1 MASEILRSPTVYEP
15 TVTGLPEMRPYLAA
29 LWEKRRLIWHL
40 ARTDLKAENYD
51 TALGQVWV
59 VLDPLL
65 LAAVYFLLRS
75 VVRPAGTAANRNAV
89 IAHLIWAVFFFT
101 YVQHTLMHGSRSLMR
116 GRGLILNASFPRA
129 ALPLVSVV
137 RSIFDFI
144 PTLIVYFIFQAVLG
158 QPFGAALIA
167 LPLVIALLTIFNIG
181 LALGF
186 APLMVFFRDTAGFLP
201 YATRIWMY
209 VTPVLF
215 ATAEIPPNLKT
226 YLRWNPLYPFF
237 AALEQIFRAQWP
249 SNRYLVTMTAWAIGV
264 FIAGSIAFLAKE
276 REYAVRL

>member
-1 MASEILRSPTVYEP
+1 MASEALRTPNVYEP
-15 TVTGLPEMRPYLAA
+15 TVTGLPEMKPYVAD

-40 ARTDLKAENYD
+40 ARTDLKAEHYD
-51 TALGQVWV
+51 TALGQAWV

-75 VVRPAGTAANRNAV
+75 VVRPAASAADRNAV

-101 YVQHTLMHGSRSLMR
+101 YVQHALMDGSRSIIR
-116 GRGLILNASFPRA
+116 GRNLLLNASFPRA
-129 ALPLVSVV
+129 ALPLVSIV

-144 PTLIVYFIFQAVLG
+144 PTLIVYFVFQAVLG
-158 QPFGAALIA
+158 QPFGRSLIT
-167 LPLVIALLTIFNIG
+167 LPVVIVLLTIFNIG

-186 APLMVFFRDTAGFLP
+186 APLMVFYRDTAGFLP

-209 VTPVLF
+209 ITPVLF
-215 ATAEIPPNLKT
+215 STAEIPQNLKK
-226 YLRWNPLYPFF
+226 YLQWNPLYPFY

-249 SNRYLVTMTAWAIGV
+249 SSRYFVTMSLWAFGV
-264 FIAGSIAFLAKE
+264 FFAGAIAFLAKE
-276 REYAVRL
+276 RDYAVRL

>member
-1 MASEILRSPTVYEP
+1 MASEALRTPNVYEP
-15 TVTGLPEMRPYLAA
+15 TVSGLPEMKPYLAD

-40 ARTDLKAENYD
+40 ARTDLKGEHYD
-51 TALGQVWV
+51 SALGQLWV

-75 VVRPAGTAANRNAV
+75 VVRPVGSAANRNAV

-101 YVQHTLMHGSRSLMR
+101 YVQHCLMHGSRSLIR
-116 GRGLILNASFPRA
+116 GRNLILNASFPRA

-144 PTLIVYFIFQAVLG
+144 PTLIVYFVFQAVLG
-158 QPFGAALIA
+158 QPFGRGLIM
-167 LPLVIALLTIFNIG
+167 LPVVVVLLTIFNIG

-186 APLMVFFRDTAGFLP
+186 APLMVFYRDTAGFLP

-209 VTPVLF
+209 ITPVLF
-215 ATAEIPPNLKT
+215 STAEIPPNLKK
-226 YLRWNPLYPFF
+226 YLQWNPLYPFY
-237 AALEQIFRAQWP
+237 AALEQIFRGQWP
-249 SNRYLVTMTAWAIGV
+249 SSRYFVTMSLWAFGV
-264 FIAGSIAFLAKE
+264 FFAGAIAFLAKE
-276 REYAVRL
+276 RDYAVRL